1 MVNSTSGLRPE
12 PEAAVPRDPV
22 VRKPHSS
29 SLTLQNLQLCR
40 APPSP
45 PPPRLSLSQQQLE
58 KATTTAEGK
67 VKIHPSFPTSFLLG
81 LTEGSRNSVTVVLL
95 HVTSH
100 QPGSSVC
107 RAQPLTHQ
115 GSSGDRLWSPSWLES
130 ALRAEINTEQRDL
143 GGPLCALLF
152 RGLSFS
158 LLNLRARTASVPG
171 CGSGGSHPPPGQR
184 RQMSLEDWL

>member
-1 MVNSTSGLRPE
+1 MVSSTSGLRPE

-22 VRKPHSS
+22 VRKPHNS

-81 LTEGSRNSVTVVLL
+81 LTEGSRNSVTVEHRVVVVLL

-115 GSSGDRLWSPSWLES
+115 GSSGDGLWSPSWLDS
-130 ALRAEINTEQRDL
+130 
-143 GGPLCALLF
+143 GLCA
-152 RGLSFS
+152 R
-158 LLNLRARTASVPG
+158 V
-171 CGSGGSHPPPGQR
+171 QR
-184 RQMSLEDWL
+184 